1 MLNGLQRHRSSPL
14 CLSITSKSSWLS
26 GRRLWLIPSII
37 CTLVL
42 SLFGIVLAA
51 DTESDL
57 KTALLLA
64 DILRAARTEIAS
76 QQTVINN
83 EAIGNKGLTG
93 EVVLRNVL
101 KRLEDAGKHS
111 ALTNPANQREAEL
124 INAQL
129 DSIRE
134 IIDENQGLINKNG
147 IGFKGFVPAVF
158 AQLSN
163 ERFGE
168 KVGNFAEIKVTAPLD
183 LVRNR
188 KARPDKWEN
197 DVIESRFK
205 SEEWSR
211 GDLFSEEAEGQNGS
225 AFRVM
230 VPEYYGDA
238 CLSCHG
244 SPKGEVDVT
253 GYPKEGG
260 QTGDLGGSI
269 SITLYR

>member
-1 MLNGLQRHRSSPL
+1 MLNGLR
-14 CLSITSKSSWLS
+14 CLQFPFLYPPTTLQHNLLWS
-26 GRRLWLIPSII
+26 RRMLLIPSLIF
-37 CTLVL
+37 TLGL
-42 SLFGIVLAA
+42 GTCGFAFASNA
-51 DTESDL
+51 DGDL

-64 DILRAARTEIAS
+64 EILRAARTEIAS
-76 QQTVINN
+76 QQTKIND
-83 EAIGNKGLTG
+83 EAIGNKGITG
-93 EVVLRNVL
+93 EVVLKSVL
-101 KRLEDAGKHS
+101 KRLDDAGKLS
-111 ALTNPANQREAEL
+111 AISNPANDREAKL
-124 INAQL
+124 IKAQL
-129 DSIRE
+129 DAIQE
-134 IIDENQGLINKNG
+134 ILDENQGLINKQG
-147 IGFKGFVPAVF
+147 IGFKGFVPAIF

-168 KVGNFAEIKVTAPLD
+168 KVGDLAEIKVTAPLD

-205 SEEWSR
+205 SSDWSR
-211 GDLFSEEAEGQNGS
+211 GDLFSEEADGKRGS

-230 VPEYYGDA
+230 VPEYYSDA
-238 CLSCHG
+238 CLACHG
-244 SPKGEVDVT
+244 SPKGEMDVT